1 MSRWTQIRYL
11 IKEGAELD
19 ILDQM
24 QWYQV
29 LKQLQVK
36 HTVQSDGILINLKK
50 IPDPILTQLHAAMV
64 ALVERHSFPPV

>member
-11 IKEGAELD
+11 IKEGAALD

-29 LKQLQVK
+29 VKALQVR

-50 IPDPILTQLHAAMV
+50 VPDPVLTQLHAAMV
-64 ALVERHSFPPV
+64 ALVERNSFPPV

>member
-64 ALVERHSFPPV
+64 ALVERHLFPPV